1 MSIFRKG
8 RETPSAPQ
16 PSPVSPSP
24 SPSPR
29 PPVRRDPAPTP
40 GSGSTHIARGTK
52 VIGEITGDAQLVID
66 GVVEGEIRLDSLVVV
81 GSEGTVRGTI
91 HAVAVRVG
99 GKVFGNI
106 HGKERVEVLA
116 SGRLEGDIVA
126 PSVPIAEG
134 AFFQGKV
141 DMSHP
146 QATPQKS
153 TPKNDGKISGK
164 AKEPSGKPEPTA
176 AAGSNKPTATQSNST
191 ARSGSGG
198 K

>member
-16 PSPVSPSP
+16 PSSAVPSTAPSP
-24 SPSPR
+24 SPPPR
-29 PPVRRDPAPTP
+29 RGPAPAP
-40 GSGSTHIARGTK
+40 GPGKTHIARGTK
-52 VIGEITGDAQLVID
+52 VVGEITGNAELVID
-66 GVVEGEIRLDSLVVV
+66 GEVEGEIRLDSMVSI
-81 GSEGTVRGTI
+81 GSGGTVRGTI

-99 GKVFGNI
+99 GKVYGNI

-146 QATPQKS
+146 KTDG
-153 TPKNDGKISGK
+153 PKGGSKPNHGSGDKGKQPAEKPASG
-164 AKEPSGKPEPTA
+164 ANADSQSQNSPAGQPS
-176 AAGSNKPTATQSNST
+176 
-191 ARSGSGG
+191 SGG
-198 K
+198 KK